1 MWRYTTKPVG
11 HPGLFVWFW
20 SKCWVCVSPGS
31 VSVVASWAWL
41 WSISICWTLSLL
53 DRSTRPCSDCQY
65 THVHTCSIVHVFS
78 RVYIQL
84 KQLQLMCVSDEH
96 LRNKWSVPV
105 VCQYLW
111 LLRLS
116 QGDGPVWSGVSG
128 WGVSSVSTVDE
139 RQRHH
144 RHPRPNLH
152 CQRGGVWPGQCVCVC
167 PSECALTHQCSPTR
181 WMNTF

>member
-1 MWRYTTKPVG
+1 MWQYTTKPVG

-78 RVYIQL
+78 RVYVQL

-96 LRNKWSVPV
+96 LRNKWSVAV
-105 VCQYLW
+105 VCQSLTFA
-111 LLRLS
+111 S
-116 QGDGPVWSGVSG
+116 VSG
-128 WGVSSVSTVDE
+128 RRTCLIWSIWMRSFISLYSGWKT
-139 RQRHH
+139 
-144 RHPRPNLH
+144 
-152 CQRGGVWPGQCVCVC
+152 
-167 PSECALTHQCSPTR
+167 TTSPTSS
-181 WMNTF
+181 T